1 VNINLTL
8 VIQMVVFALLI
19 WFTMKVIW
27 PPILGLMEA
36 RSKKIALGLAAAE
49 KGQQDF
55 ANAEQRAEGV
65 VTEARV
71 RANEI
76 IDQAQRRS
84 NDMVEAAR
92 VKALEEGE
100 RLVTAARAQIDPAQ
114 GSGAAGRELGIEA
127 AGSRDRRQG
136 TRGPAGR
143 TGQRDLNGR
152 SQHHRT
158 SLRQG
163 SFR

>member
-55 ANAEQRAEGV
+55 AKAGERAEGV
-65 VTEARV
+65 ITEARA

-76 IDQAQRRS
+76 VDKAERRA
-84 NDMVEAAR
+84 NEMVEAAR

-100 RLVTAARAQIDPAQ
+100 RLITAARSQIELATTKAREDLRKEVAQLAV
-114 GSGAAGRELGIEA
+114 SSASKLLGREIDAKAHADLLGALAKEI
-127 AGSRDRRQG
+127 
-136 TRGPAGR
+136 
-143 TGQRDLNGR
+143 
-152 SQHHRT
+152 
-158 SLRQG
+158 
-163 SFR
+163 

>member
-49 KGQQDF
+49 KGQQDL

-65 VTEARV
+65 INEART

-76 IDQAQRRS
+76 IDQAQRRA

-92 VKALEEGE
+92 SKALEEGE
-100 RLVTAARAQIDPAQ
+100 RLVATARGQIELATTKAREDLRKEVGRLAVSSA
-114 GSGAAGRELGIEA
+114 SKLLGREIDAKAHADLLGNLAKEI
-127 AGSRDRRQG
+127 
-136 TRGPAGR
+136 
-143 TGQRDLNGR
+143 
-152 SQHHRT
+152 
-158 SLRQG
+158 
-163 SFR
+163 

>member
-49 KGQQDF
+49 KGQQDL
-55 ANAEQRAEGV
+55 ARAGERAEV
-65 VTEARV
+65 AIREARD

-76 IDQAQRRS
+76 IDQAQRRA
-84 NDMVEAAR
+84 NEMVEAA
-92 VKALEEGE
+92 KTQALQEGE
-100 RLVTAARAQIDPAQ
+100 RLVAAARTQIELATTRAREDLRKDVARLAVSSASQ
-114 GSGAAGRELGIEA
+114 LLGREIDAKAHSDLLGKLASEI
-127 AGSRDRRQG
+127 
-136 TRGPAGR
+136 
-143 TGQRDLNGR
+143 
-152 SQHHRT
+152 
-158 SLRQG
+158 
-163 SFR
+163 

>member
-49 KGQQDF
+49 KGQQDL
-55 ANAEQRAEGV
+55 ANAGQLAEGV
-65 VTEARV
+65 INEARS

-76 IDQAQRRS
+76 IDQAQRRA

-92 VKALEEGE
+92 TKALEEGE
-100 RLVTAARAQIDPAQ
+100 RLVATARGQIELATTKAREDLRKEVGRLAVSSA
-114 GSGAAGRELGIEA
+114 SKLLGREIDAKAHADLLGNLAREI
-127 AGSRDRRQG
+127 
-136 TRGPAGR
+136 
-143 TGQRDLNGR
+143 
-152 SQHHRT
+152 
-158 SLRQG
+158 
-163 SFR
+163 

>member
-1 VNINLTL
+1 
-8 VIQMVVFALLI
+8 
-19 WFTMKVIW
+19 
-27 PPILGLMEA
+27 MEA

-65 VTEARV
+65 ITEARV

-100 RLVTAARAQIDPAQ
+100 RLVAAARSQIELATTRAREDLRKEVAQLAVN
-114 GSGAAGRELGIEA
+114 SASKLLGREIDASAHADLLGALAKEI
-127 AGSRDRRQG
+127 
-136 TRGPAGR
+136 
-143 TGQRDLNGR
+143 
-152 SQHHRT
+152 
-158 SLRQG
+158 
-163 SFR
+163 

>member
-65 VTEARV
+65 ITEARV

-100 RLVTAARAQIDPAQ
+100 RLVTAARAQIELATTRAREDLRKEVAQ
-114 GSGAAGRELGIEA
+114 LAINSASKLLGREIDAGAHADLLGALAKEI
-127 AGSRDRRQG
+127 
-136 TRGPAGR
+136 
-143 TGQRDLNGR
+143 
-152 SQHHRT
+152 
-158 SLRQG
+158 
-163 SFR
+163 

>member
-49 KGQQDF
+49 KGQQDLSK
-55 ANAEQRAEGV
+55 AEERAEGV
-65 VTEARV
+65 ITEARV

-92 VKALEEGE
+92 TKALDEGE
-100 RLVTAARAQIDPAQ
+100 RLVAAARSQIELATTRAREDLRKEVAQLAVN
-114 GSGAAGRELGIEA
+114 SASKLLGREIDAGAHADLLGALAKEI
-127 AGSRDRRQG
+127 
-136 TRGPAGR
+136 
-143 TGQRDLNGR
+143 
-152 SQHHRT
+152 
-158 SLRQG
+158 
-163 SFR
+163 

>member
-49 KGQQDF
+49 KGQQDL
-55 ANAEQRAEGV
+55 ANAGQLAEGV
-65 VTEARV
+65 INEART

-76 IDQAQRRS
+76 IDQAQRRA

-92 VKALEEGE
+92 TKALEEGE
-100 RLVTAARAQIDPAQ
+100 RLVATARGQIELATTKAREDLRKEVGRLAVSSA
-114 GSGAAGRELGIEA
+114 SKLLGREIDAKAHADLLGNLAREI
-127 AGSRDRRQG
+127 
-136 TRGPAGR
+136 
-143 TGQRDLNGR
+143 
-152 SQHHRT
+152 
-158 SLRQG
+158 
-163 SFR
+163 

>member
-65 VTEARV
+65 ITEARV

-100 RLVTAARAQIDPAQ
+100 RLVTAARSQIELATTKAREDLRKEVAQLAVN
-114 GSGAAGRELGIEA
+114 SASKLLGREIDAKAHADLLGALAKEI
-127 AGSRDRRQG
+127 
-136 TRGPAGR
+136 
-143 TGQRDLNGR
+143 
-152 SQHHRT
+152 
-158 SLRQG
+158 
-163 SFR
+163 

>member
-27 PPILGLMEA
+27 PPILGLMDA

-49 KGQQDF
+49 KGQQDL
-55 ANAEQRAEGV
+55 ANAGQLAEGV
-65 VTEARV
+65 INEARS

-76 IDQAQRRS
+76 IDQAQRRA

-92 VKALEEGE
+92 TKALEEGE
-100 RLVTAARAQIDPAQ
+100 RLVATARGQIELATTKAREDLRKEVGRLAVSSA
-114 GSGAAGRELGIEA
+114 SKLLGREIDAKAHADLLGALAEEI
-127 AGSRDRRQG
+127 
-136 TRGPAGR
+136 
-143 TGQRDLNGR
+143 
-152 SQHHRT
+152 
-158 SLRQG
+158 
-163 SFR
+163 

>member
-27 PPILGLMEA
+27 PPILGLMEE

-55 ANAEQRAEGV
+55 AQANERAEAAIR
-65 VTEARV
+65 EARD

-76 IDQAQRRS
+76 IDHAQRRA
-84 NDMVEAAR
+84 NELVEQAKSQAVLEGDRLAAAAR
-92 VKALEEGE
+92 TQIELATSKAREELRREVG
-100 RLVTAARAQIDPAQ
+100 RLVVQSASQVLGREIDARAHSDII
-114 GSGAAGRELGIEA
+114 GKLAAEI
-127 AGSRDRRQG
+127 
-136 TRGPAGR
+136 
-143 TGQRDLNGR
+143 
-152 SQHHRT
+152 
-158 SLRQG
+158 
-163 SFR
+163 

>member
-49 KGQQDF
+49 KGQQDL
-55 ANAEQRAEGV
+55 ANAGQLAEGV
-65 VTEARV
+65 INEARS

-76 IDQAQRRS
+76 IDQAQRRA

-92 VKALEEGE
+92 TKALEEGE
-100 RLVTAARAQIDPAQ
+100 RLVATARGQIELATTKAREDLRKEVGRLAVSSA
-114 GSGAAGRELGIEA
+114 SKLLGREIDAKAHADLLGALAEEI
-127 AGSRDRRQG
+127 
-136 TRGPAGR
+136 
-143 TGQRDLNGR
+143 
-152 SQHHRT
+152 
-158 SLRQG
+158 
-163 SFR
+163 

>member
-1 VNINLTL
+1 MNINLTL

-65 VTEARV
+65 ITEARV

-100 RLVTAARAQIDPAQ
+100 RLVTAARAQIELSTTKAREDLRKEVAQ
-114 GSGAAGRELGIEA
+114 LAVNSASKLLGREIDAKAHADLLGALAKEI
-127 AGSRDRRQG
+127 
-136 TRGPAGR
+136 
-143 TGQRDLNGR
+143 
-152 SQHHRT
+152 
-158 SLRQG
+158 
-163 SFR
+163 